1 MKTTSFKKLTA
12 LLVAVVMVFSMCVTG
27 VSVSAA
33 TDSSTTTVYLKP
45 NANWT
50 QANARFAVTQTLS
63 SQE

>member
-33 TDSSTTTVYLKP
+33 TDSSTTTVYLKKDEIL
-45 NANWT
+45 N
-50 QANARFAVTQTLS
+50 
-63 SQE
+63 